1 MDAKALIV
9 LVTLVELAF
18 GLIKQKLADRQ
29 RRLPLPPEV
38 ADVYDADRY
47 RRYLEYV
54 AEHKKLGL
62 AESAV
67 SLLILLGLL
76 YAGIYPGIERSC
88 GGNPYLILLATFGL
102 FRAAEILP
110 EIAFSWYD
118 TFRIEEKYGFNKM
131 DGKEFARHTALS
143 ILSEAVLSLSLLLLF
158 AFVGEHLPRWTDG
171 FSLAP
176 GRVVLLVAGIAA
188 LTAAAVLLLSL
199 FSLFILKRQ
208 YHFTPFPEG
217 ELKDK
222 IMALQEGSR
231 KKVRI
236 LNVYDESR
244 KSTAKNAFLLKFLWH
259 REFGIADNFLT
270 QNADRELLAI
280 LSHEIGHL
288 KHRKNALDFLRY
300 AAIGLAIALFALLL
314 RHPSPVLPA
323 PYGMD
328 AGELRDREKQ
338 LCPADGSSRRGA
350 DAGGLCRGA
359 DRQLPLPPRG
369 IRGGQGSREKRLR
382 GRADRDL
389 QADQQRRDGQ
399 RESAPGDRVSGLR
412 PPRHGEPDPRH
423 TQCCGAGSPAAG
435 RRLKRKTRAALTRR
449 ALSVMILHRVT
460 NMKSMTKRR
469 LIWQQESTCWRETGA
484 GMSSAPRRW
493 GSADRS
499 SSPRKL
505 GRFIRSSRATCC

>member
-1 MDAKALIV
+1 MDARALIL
-9 LVTLVELAF
+9 LVTLLKLGSGF
-18 GLIKQKLADRQ
+18 FKQRLADRQ

-38 ADVYDADRY
+38 SDVYDAERY
-47 RRYLEYV
+47 RRYLGYV

-67 SLLILLGLL
+67 SLLILMGLL
-76 YAGIYPGIERSC
+76 YSGLYGPIERTC
-88 GGNPYLILLATFGL
+88 GGNPYLILFATFGL

-118 TFRIEEKYGFNKM
+118 TFRIEEKYGLNKM
-131 DGKEFARHTALS
+131 DEKEFARHTALS

-158 AFVGEHLPRWTDG
+158 AFVGEHLPQWTDG

-217 ELKDK
+217 GLKDK

-244 KSTAKNAFLLKFLWH
+244 KSTAKNAFLLKSLWH

-270 QNADRELLAI
+270 ENADRELLAV

-288 KHRKNALDFLRY
+288 KHRKNALDLLRY
-300 AAIGLAIALFALLL
+300 AAIGLAFALFALLL
-314 RHPSPVLPA
+314 RHPSPVLCLTAWTRESFGIAKNNYVLLTEVLGAVLTPA
-323 PYGMD
+323 GFA
-328 AGELRDREKQ
+328 AGLIGNYRSRREEYEADREAVKNGYGEE
-338 LCPADGSSRRGA
+338 LIATFKRISSDELVNVNPHPVIEFLDYDHPGMANR
-350 DAGGLCRGA
+350 
-359 DRQLPLPPRG
+359 
-369 IRGGQGSREKRLR
+369 IR
-382 GRADRDL
+382 A
-389 QADQQRRDGQ
+389 
-399 RESAPGDRVSGLR
+399 
-412 PPRHGEPDPRH
+412 
-423 TQCCGAGSPAAG
+423 
-435 RRLKRKTRAALTRR
+435 
-449 ALSVMILHRVT
+449 
-460 NMKSMTKRR
+460 
-469 LIWQQESTCWRETGA
+469 
-484 GMSSAPRRW
+484 
-493 GSADRS
+493 
-499 SSPRKL
+499 
-505 GRFIRSSRATCC
+505 IRSAAAQAAPQQDAD